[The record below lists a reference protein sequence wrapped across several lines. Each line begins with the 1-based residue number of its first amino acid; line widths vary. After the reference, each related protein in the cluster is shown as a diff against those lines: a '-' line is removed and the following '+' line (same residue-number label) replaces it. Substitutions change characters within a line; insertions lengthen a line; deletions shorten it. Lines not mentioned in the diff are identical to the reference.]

1 MISPEFIVALCI
13 IPGDLRPCISRN
25 THPREIHCF
34 FFSFLASTIKERS
47 GALMKLQKGRAQL
60 AAVDRVAEGEGNV
73 GTEGSGAGAGD
84 WRLKAH
90 FTETPSAPFVKT

>member
-1 MISPEFIVALCI
+1 MHFKKHTP
-13 IPGDLRPCISRN
+13 SRD
-25 THPREIHCF
+25 PLS

-73 GTEGSGAGAGD
+73 GTEGSGAGAESTLH
-84 WRLKAH
+84 RNPICSFCQNLM
-90 FTETPSAPFVKT
+90 ERNL

>member
-1 MISPEFIVALCI
+1 MHFKKHTP
-13 IPGDLRPCISRN
+13 SRD
-25 THPREIHCF
+25 PLF